1 MISSFHLNHFSF
13 TKEQLG
19 NIYKKKKWFSIPN
32 VSIGDAVGHY
42 EKKISILGKNYIS
55 HYAVTKLPQIEN
67 KNQFHGSQIK

>member
-19 NIYKKKKWFSIPN
+19 NIYKKKWFSISN

-42 EKKISILGKNYIS
+42 AKKISILGKSHIS
-55 HYAVTKLPQIEN
+55 HYAVTKLPHN
-67 KNQFHGSQIK
+67 YNVHGSQIKYGT